1 MKVLVV
7 QNAGCETLGSLEGLL
22 RSRGFAIDLINAP
35 FEPVVTD
42 PDRYSGIVILGG
54 PVSVYDGLP
63 YLEREQQLVRTA
75 VEAGTPLL
83 GVCLGSQLIA
93 QATGGR
99 VFKGSKK
106 EIGWDQVLLT
116 SDGVRDIFR
125 GFKAGSPMR
134 VFQWHGDTY
143 DLPPGAITL
152 ARSALY
158 PQAFRVGS
166 AVGMQFHLEVD
177 EEMIRLW
184 SREYRNELASE
195 GIDAS
200 ALIGPGDAFSELSSR
215 SALVFGNFLD
225 AIDGGDGS

>member
-22 RSRGFAIDLINAP
+22 RSRGIAIDVINAP
-35 FEPVVTD
+35 FERVFTD

-63 YLEREQQLVRTA
+63 YLEREQQLVRAA
-75 VEAGTPLL
+75 VKADTPVL

-116 SDGVRDIFR
+116 PDGVRDIFR
-125 GFKAGSPMR
+125 GFKAGSPIR

-152 ARSALY
+152 ARGALY

-177 EEMIRLW
+177 EQMIRLW

-200 ALIGPGDAFSELSSR
+200 ALIDPGDAFSELSSR

-225 AIDGGDGS
+225 AIDAGEGS